1 MKETNTTPANERED
15 LVYEKKID
23 DMTFLVRAH
32 FNPESKE
39 NLQNKLIRLIRNEAK
54 SLDFTEDSEGVL
66 KSP

>member
-1 MKETNTTPANERED
+1 MKEINTTPANEREN

-39 NLQNKLIRLIRNEAK
+39 NLQNKLIRLSTMRRK
-54 SLDFTEDSEGVL
+54 SLILLRIL
-66 KSP
+66 KGY

>member
-1 MKETNTTPANERED
+1 MKDINTTTANEHED
-15 LVYEKKID
+15 PVYEKKID
-23 DMTFLVRAH
+23 DMIFLVRAH

>member
-39 NLQNKLIRLIRNEAK
+39 NLQNKLIRLSTMRRK
-54 SLDFTEDSEGVL
+54 SLILLRIL
-66 KSP
+66 KGY